1 MYFLQQVDRALSRVS
16 PFAAVGVVVGTVY
29 WSAVTYGAVTVMQ
42 VRRDNNIPTDRMLN
56 QRV

>member
-16 PFAAVGVVVGTVY
+16 PFADVGVVVGTVY

-42 VRRDNNIPTDRMLN
+42 VRRVNNIPTDRM
-56 QRV
+56 

>member
-42 VRRDNNIPTDRMLN
+42 VRRVNNIPTDKM
-56 QRV
+56 